1 MREMKIVEVNGSVLI
16 VSDDEGNEHSV
27 TVDETSL
34 RRLRTSSTTEIPR
47 VSPKDIQT
55 HLRSGLSAE
64 EVSALTGAT
73 PEQIE
78 RYEGPVQAEKDFIIS
93 SAQSVPTQ
101 HHVETDTG
109 SITSDFGSLLS
120 LRLSELNAT
129 SQRWATWRDENGTW
143 ILKLEFVANAIDHDA
158 RWAFD
163 SKKRTLQPL
172 NSDAT
177 TLSQKGDLTTGLIP
191 KLRAV
196 QTDAIADTVIIEQ
209 PVVPLASEADSHEE
223 FDTHA
228 ATGSSPTADL
238 LEALR
243 KRRTER
249 ESTPAWLR
257 DDVAQSKEK
266 VSDPAAHSG
275 DTVSLDDSLHF
286 TEPLETR
293 SSVTSNDSQPQGKK
307 GRASLPSWDDIV
319 FGTKSDED
327 PA

>member
-1 MREMKIVEVNGSVLI
+1 MREMKIVDVNGTVLI

-27 TVDETSL
+27 PVDETTL
-34 RRLRTSSTTEIPR
+34 RRLRTSSTAETPR
-47 VSPKDIQT
+47 VSPRDIQS

-109 SITSDFGSLLS
+109 SITSDFGSLLT
-120 LRLSELNAT
+120 LRLSELNVT

-143 ILKLEFVANAIDHDA
+143 ILKLEFVANSIDHDA

-177 TLSQKGDLTTGLIP
+177 TLSQKGDLSTGLIP

-196 QTDAIADTVIIEQ
+196 HTDSVADTVIINQTVSDLRDDETQ
-209 PVVPLASEADSHEE
+209 E
-223 FDTHA
+223 DTDTQS
-228 ATGSSPTADL
+228 ATSSSPTADL

-257 DDVAQSKEK
+257 DDVAQSKDK
-266 VSDPAAHSG
+266 ATDTSVHSG

-286 TEPLETR
+286 TETIE
-293 SSVTSNDSQPQGKK
+293 VTDAITGNDSQPQNRK

>member
-1 MREMKIVEVNGSVLI
+1 MREMKIVDVNGSVLI

-34 RRLRTSSTTEIPR
+34 RRLRTSTSSEAPR
-47 VSPKDIQT
+47 VSPREIQS
-55 HLRSGLSAE
+55 HLRSGLSIE

-73 PEQIE
+73 TEQIQ

-101 HHVETDTG
+101 HHVERDTG
-109 SITSDFGSLLS
+109 SITSDFGSLLT
-120 LRLSELNAT
+120 LRLSELGAS

-143 ILKLEFVANAIDHDA
+143 ILKLEFASNGIDHDA

-163 SKKRTLQPL
+163 PKKRTLQPL

-177 TLSQKGDLTTGLIP
+177 TLSQKGDLTSGLIP

-196 QTDAIADTVIIEQ
+196 HTDAIADTVIINHTVAET
-209 PVVPLASEADSHEE
+209 SEEEPHEE
-223 FDTHA
+223 VREESA
-228 ATGSSPTADL
+228 NGSSPTADL

-257 DDVAQSKEK
+257 DDVAQSKDK
-266 VSDPAAHSG
+266 VSDASREPG
-275 DTVSLDDSLHF
+275 DTVTLDDSLQF
-286 TEPLETR
+286 TEPFNAPEPQ
-293 SSVTSNDSQPQGKK
+293 SPQDSQPQGRK
-307 GRASLPSWDDIV
+307 GRTSLPSWDDIV

>member
-1 MREMKIVEVNGSVLI
+1 MPEMKIVDVNGSVLI
-16 VSDDEGNEHSV
+16 VSDDEGNEHSI

-34 RRLRTSSTTEIPR
+34 RRLRTSSTSDTPR
-47 VSPKDIQT
+47 VSPRDIQT

-93 SAQSVPTQ
+93 TAQSVPTQ

-109 SITSDFGSLLS
+109 SITSDFGSLLT

-143 ILKLEFVANAIDHDA
+143 ILKLEFAANAIDHDA

-163 SKKRTLQPL
+163 PKKRTLQPL

-196 QTDAIADTVIIEQ
+196 HTDAIADTVIIDQ
-209 PVVPLASEADSHEE
+209 PLPLSSEADVLEE
-223 FDTHA
+223 PDTHST
-228 ATGSSPTADL
+228 TGSSPTADL

-257 DDVAQSKEK
+257 DDVAQSKDK
-266 VSDPAAHSG
+266 DIDSPVHSG
-275 DTVSLDDSLHF
+275 DTVTLDDSLHF
-286 TEPLETR
+286 TEPLEATEAL
-293 SSVTSNDSQPQGKK
+293 SANDSQPQVKK

>member
-1 MREMKIVEVNGSVLI
+1 MREMKIVDVNGTVLI

-34 RRLRTSSTTEIPR
+34 RRLRTSSTAETPR
-47 VSPKDIQT
+47 VSPRDIQS

-101 HHVETDTG
+101 HHIETDTG
-109 SITSDFGSLLS
+109 SITSDFGSLLA

-143 ILKLEFVANAIDHDA
+143 ILKLEFVANSIDHDA

-177 TLSQKGDLTTGLIP
+177 TLSQKGDLSTGLIP

-196 QTDAIADTVIIEQ
+196 HTDSFADTVIIDQTVSDLRDDETQ
-209 PVVPLASEADSHEE
+209 EE
-223 FDTHA
+223 PDA
-228 ATGSSPTADL
+228 QSATGSSPTADL

-257 DDVAQSKEK
+257 DDVAHSKDK
-266 VSDPAAHSG
+266 ATDTPIHSG

-286 TEPLETR
+286 TETIE
-293 SSVTSNDSQPQGKK
+293 VTDAITANDSQPQNRK